1 MAGGPPDTRLR
12 DGFIGWQ
19 CRVRQHAMREYG
31 GRPSPGMRPRVV
43 GVDGAAIARA
53 ITVVL
58 VEADPAESIAQ
69 FRHIVR
75 RTQDPA
81 RRHGDAVTLLSAGY
95 FQKSRSFADAMA
107 ALFPA
112 GSPTAAALVRAAACV
127 LEFEQ
132 FSQSYRLPCA
142 VEDLAE
148 DDPAFQATLWHNA
161 MFNPAPPGAV
171 RILAFTPDWRRA
183 TAHPPV

>member
-112 GSPTAAALVRAAACV
+112 GLPTAAALVRAAACV

-132 FSQSYRLPCA
+132 FSQSFRLPCA
-142 VEDLAE
+142 IEDLAE
-148 DDPAFQATLWHNA
+148 DYPAFQATLWHNA

-183 TAHPPV
+183 TACPPV